1 MMKVDALW
9 NKTVGREMMKVD
21 TRWNKTVGSYKFC

>member
-1 MMKVDALW
+1 MKVDALW